1 MAAPARPLFVL
12 FGSSIVQLSFSH
24 GGWGSHL
31 SDIYSRKVLLINS
44 SLSQS
49 LILCYCLQLS
59 PTIVISSIVG
69 ADQYNFNIIISCI
82 LQWHVNVISSTN
94 STPLF
99 SFFHFS
105 HKGFHSLAH
114 LQGMLTNSS
123 ILKASLVFHFF
134 VPIHITRTLKNYS
147 LLLPIWD

>member
-1 MAAPARPLFVL
+1 MHFFYIYILPFFSLILIVNLNNSLNQRDREMVAPARPQFVL

-44 SLSQS
+44 SLSHSVIAFNTKIVFSPITLMSVFYHCCWWWWPKQ
-49 LILCYCLQLS
+49 LQYHIIWYHAS
-59 PTIVISSIVG
+59 SHVMSCDAIS
-69 ADQYNFNIIISCI
+69 
-82 LQWHVNVISSTN
+82 

-105 HKGFHSLAH
+105 HGGFHSLAH
-114 LQGMLTNSS
+114 L
-123 ILKASLVFHFF
+123 
-134 VPIHITRTLKNYS
+134 
-147 LLLPIWD
+147 